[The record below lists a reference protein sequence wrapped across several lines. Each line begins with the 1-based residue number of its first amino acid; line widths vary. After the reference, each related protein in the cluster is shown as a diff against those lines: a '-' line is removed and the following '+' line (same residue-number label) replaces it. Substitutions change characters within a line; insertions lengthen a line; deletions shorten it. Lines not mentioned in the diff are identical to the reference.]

1 MQVLRAA
8 DPTAVADARATGEFL
23 WVDLVDPSPEELD
36 AAGQLFELHP
46 LAVEDAQKF
55 GQSPK
60 LDRYGDWVLLV
71 FYGATRSGADESQLV
86 ETHLFVSADWL
97 VTVRRRPCVSLEGLR
112 ERRDEPDDR
121 WIVYRVVD
129 ALTDSFFPVL
139 AAIDEQVEQLED
151 RVIDGDAD
159 TARREVVDLRRTVLG
174 LRRVLLAQ
182 RDAFDQAASE
192 LSRLPGLGAESADYF
207 RDVQDH
213 LRRLAGRAD
222 ADRDRLMAVIDM
234 ADSAAT
240 ARLNHILERLTLVS
254 TIFLPLTA
262 TVSFFGMNFGWMVE
276 HIEGAVA
283 FLLLGVTLPVLI
295 AVGLLG
301 FFRRRGYLD

>member
-8 DPTAVADARATGEFL
+8 DPDAVADARRSGEFL
-23 WVDLVDPSPEELD
+23 WLDLLSPTPEELQQ
-36 AAGQLFELHP
+36 AAELFGLHP
-46 LAVEDAQKF
+46 LAVEDAQEF
-55 GQSPK
+55 GQLPK
-60 LDRYGDWVLLV
+60 LERYGDWLLLV
-71 FYGATRSGADESQLV
+71 FYGAGQDADGEAELV
-86 ETHLFVSADWL
+86 ETHLFVSSDWL
-97 VTVRRRPCVSLEGLR
+97 VTVRREPCLSLEHLR
-112 ERRDEPDDR
+112 EGEAPDDR

-139 AAIDEQVEQLED
+139 AAVDQQIEALED
-151 RVIDGDAD
+151 RVIGGDAD
-159 TARREVVDLRRTVLG
+159 IARRDVLALRRSALP

-182 RDAFDQAASE
+182 RDAFDTASSE
-192 LSRLPGLGAESADYF
+192 LTRLPGLGAASADYF
-207 RDVQDH
+207 RDVGDH

-222 ADRDRLMAVIDM
+222 SDRDRLMGVLDM
-234 ADSAAT
+234 ADNAAT

-262 TVSFFGMNFGWMVE
+262 AVSFFGMNFGWMVE
-276 HIEGAVA
+276 HIESMSA
-283 FLLLGVTLPVLI
+283 FLLLGVSLPVLI